1 MQLPN
6 LGALSLHP
14 AVSAPGPSVVEI
26 DEPDDEDVYG
36 VEVNPGGD
44 DDEEYLEVGAD
55 DVVTHE
61 YEEEKEERAV
71 YRPLGGDVATHDAEH
86 EEEDDEE
93 DEAAALAALNASG
106 FGRAERELIE
116 RKKQE
121 EAPRWTVESKR
132 KRKQKSEA
140 EMEAARLERN
150 RKQRERNAAKSV
162 EGVVE
167 KLIKQVEAQNAQTNK
182 PEVIDLTVDD
192 DDAPEEEK
200 KKKKMTW
207 WMIREEDPRTP
218 KERHPYNEGTYDRL
232 EPRKGSKGPRFKPP
246 VPESDDEL
254 PPSPRSPPTMP
265 APELYS

>member
-14 AVSAPGPSVVEI
+14 AVSAPGQDVVEI

-36 VEVNPGGD
+36 MEVNPGDNDGG
-44 DDEEYLEVGAD
+44 EYLEVGAD

-61 YEEEKEERAV
+61 Y
-71 YRPLGGDVATHDAEH
+71 

-132 KRKQKSEA
+132 RRKQKSEA
-140 EMEAARLERN
+140 EKEAARLERN
-150 RKQRERNAAKSV
+150 RKQRERNAAKSAAKSV
-162 EGVVE
+162 ESVVE
-167 KLIKQVEAQNAQTNK
+167 RLIKQVEEKNAAAKK
-182 PEVIDLTVDD
+182 PEVIDLTADD
-192 DDAPEEEK
+192 DDAPKEEK
-200 KKKKMTW
+200 KNKQRTW
-207 WMIREEDPRTP
+207 WMIREEDSRTP
-218 KERHPYNEGTYDRL
+218 KERHASNEGTYDRL
-232 EPRKGSKGPRFKPP
+232 ELRKGSKGPRFKPP

-254 PPSPRSPPTMP
+254 PSSPRSPPTMP